1 MADHLAVVTGGTR
14 GVGATVLPGTPLL
27 VDARGHGHPGAACAG
42 RPAHFSRPW
51 SLHLADSRGRVGQ
64 AAALGPEGGRRA
76 PLARRRSG
84 PAPRPAHLRRAP

>member
-1 MADHLAVVTGGTR
+1 MADHVAVVTGGTR
-14 GVGATVLPGTPLL
+14 GVGAAILLGTPL
-27 VDARGHGHPGAACAG
+27 DARGHGHPGAARAG
-42 RPAHFSRPW
+42 RPAHFLRAW

-84 PAPRPAHLRRAP
+84 PTPRPAHLRRAP